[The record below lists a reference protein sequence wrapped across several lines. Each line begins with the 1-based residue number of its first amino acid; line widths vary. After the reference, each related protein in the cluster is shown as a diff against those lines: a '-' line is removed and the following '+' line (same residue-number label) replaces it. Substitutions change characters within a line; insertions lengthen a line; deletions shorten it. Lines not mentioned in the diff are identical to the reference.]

1 MESNGNSIFIISSWI
16 KKTMIEKNY
25 SHLNSLPIFVCILL
39 FPIFKTIYEPV
50 LIFDTIVGTE
60 SEGEYF
66 DEKMEQAIN

>member
-1 MESNGNSIFIISSWI
+1 MERNVNSLLQIICLT

-25 SHLNSLPIFVCILL
+25 SHLNSLPIFACILL

-60 SEGEYF
+60 GEGEYF
-66 DEKMEQAIN
+66 DEKIEQAIN